1 MKFHVNRDVFSEAVS
16 FVVKLL
22 PQRNPQPILA
32 GVLIEATEDGLSLAA
47 FDYEASARTTI
58 EATVDEP
65 GTILVHGRL
74 LSEIASRLPSAPIQ
88 IEVGA
93 DDGIVLLDG
102 SSAGSKRHRSDAAA
116 GLIAD
121 AASGTLVTEVAKT
134 FDLRDAGQALGELG
148 RSHPRGKFILLP

>member
-32 GVLIEATEDGLSLAA
+32 GVLIEASESGLSLAA

-74 LSEIASRLPSAPIQ
+74 DGGAGGCQ
-88 IEVGA
+88 I
-93 DDGIVLLDG
+93 
-102 SSAGSKRHRSDAAA
+102 
-116 GLIAD
+116 
-121 AASGTLVTEVAKT
+121 
-134 FDLRDAGQALGELG
+134 G
-148 RSHPRGKFILLP
+148 RAHV